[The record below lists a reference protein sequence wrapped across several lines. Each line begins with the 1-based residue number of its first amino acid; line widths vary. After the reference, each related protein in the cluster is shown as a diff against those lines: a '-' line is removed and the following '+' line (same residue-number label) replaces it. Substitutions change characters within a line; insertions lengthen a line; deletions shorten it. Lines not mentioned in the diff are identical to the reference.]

1 MKIKCSFLACL
12 IFLPFMSSF
21 SQGVDNKELDSL
33 ILVYSNTKLHDTVR
47 INAMDDACSK
57 LIRTNPERAFPVVQR
72 MLKSAGKIKGLKWK
86 ARANYQL
93 GLYYAYIGKSDSARH
108 FGHRSR
114 TMYVNAD
121 NNLGQSNAANLIAN
135 TYYSGD
141 PDSALFYY
149 RESVE
154 LDNNAVVYL
163 NMALIHKTK
172 GNFPLALSL
181 IKEALALL
189 KINHDA
195 AVESFAYGVIASTH
209 YSLYDFD
216 QAEIYYL
223 KQLKLIEKVNDS
235 QGFISVYTNLARLYF
250 DKDDSKQSNV
260 YLAKLLKISKK
271 VNSDHG
277 MASYYETKSRTLL
290 SDGQFEE
297 AKAHAE
303 LAIEKYTNVE
313 GEGNVSFMLGILG
326 KAEIGSKQYQLA
338 IKHCTEGLELAT
350 INERIGGQELACD
363 CLSESYKALGQ
374 YENALKFY
382 VLNTKYKDSTYNIEN
397 AQKSAQQ
404 GMQYD
409 FDKKQ
414 LADSLEI
421 VEQNRQTEIEHITDL
436 EKEKRFRIILFAIV
450 GVLFLFILFGYR
462 ENRRKK
468 KQAVVLNEK
477 NELINKSLHEKEVLL
492 KEIHHRVKNNFQTVS
507 SLLKLQSKNVVDK
520 EALRTISEGQN
531 RIKAMS
537 LIHQKLYQNETI
549 SAVSFQEYTEQLI
562 KQITSLFSL
571 RELEI
576 EVQANDIELDIDTSI
591 PLGLILNELI
601 TNACKYG
608 LCSRDKGKLTVV
620 INKPTGELYKLTVQD
635 SGKGIPKDMDFSNIK
650 SLGLRLVQQL
660 TKQLHGSFNYQY
672 VNGSLFEVTFR
683 DTAYRKEID

>member
-1 MKIKCSFLACL
+1 
-12 IFLPFMSSF
+12 MSSF
-21 SQGVDNKELDSL
+21 AQGVDNKELDSL

-121 NNLGQSNAANLIAN
+121 NSLGQSNAANLIAN

-195 AVESFAYGVIASTH
+195 SVESFAYGVIASTH

-216 QAEIYYL
+216 QAETYYL

-313 GEGNVSFMLGILG
+313 GEGDVSFMLGILG

-363 CLSESYKALGQ
+363 CLHEAYKALGQ
-374 YENALKFY
+374 YEKALKFY

-436 EKEKRFRIILFAIV
+436 EKEKRFRVILFAIV
-450 GVLFLFILFGYR
+450 GILFLFILFGYR

-492 KEIHHRVKNNFQTVS
+492 REIHHRVKNNFQTVS

>member
-1 MKIKCSFLACL
+1 
-12 IFLPFMSSF
+12 MSSF